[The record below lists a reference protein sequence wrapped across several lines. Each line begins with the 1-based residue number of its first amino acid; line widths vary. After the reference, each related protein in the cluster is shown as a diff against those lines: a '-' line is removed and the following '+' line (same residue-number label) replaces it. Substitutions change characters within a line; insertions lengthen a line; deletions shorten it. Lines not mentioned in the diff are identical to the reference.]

1 MDYWRHGKLRA
12 EFIYPA
18 IQQSNNPAFV
28 MTRRSNLLLGELHES
43 FSMAMNALVA
53 HKLRSAL
60 TLLGVLIGVFS
71 IIVVMTA
78 MRVLKRN
85 IETELS
91 QLGGQTFAIQRWP
104 AVFIGGPEAAEKYRR
119 RQHITFAQARQM
131 RERAT
136 LPSNVGIERNFFSGQ
151 VETRYHK
158 TPPTVQLLGEMPDS
172 FPARNWTVA
181 EGRALMETD
190 VDNLRDV
197 CVLGSALAKTVF
209 PFGSP
214 VGDRLKFNG
223 INYTVVGVLAP
234 KGGSLGGEQDN
245 FVVVP
250 ITTGLNRF
258 EHWSKSLTILVQA
271 RDAES
276 YDDTV
281 EQVRGI
287 LRVIRKVPPGAEDD
301 FEIFSNDSVITQFN
315 SFTFAVRIGVAV
327 VSSIALLAAG
337 IGIMNI
343 MLVSV
348 TERTREIGIR
358 RAIGAK
364 KRNIMTQFI
373 MEAVVLC
380 EVGGVIGVV
389 LGILGGNALAWYM
402 KTPPAIPVDWI
413 MLGLV
418 ICSLVGI
425 IFGTYPAYKAANLD
439 PIESLRYE

>member
-1 MDYWRHGKLRA
+1 VG
-12 EFIYPA
+12 
-18 IQQSNNPAFV
+18 
-28 MTRRSNLLLGELHES
+28 
-43 FSMAMNALVA
+43 
-53 HKLRSAL
+53 
-60 TLLGVLIGVFS
+60 
-71 IIVVMTA
+71 
-78 MRVLKRN
+78 N
-85 IETELS
+85 I
-91 QLGGQTFAIQRWP
+91 
-104 AVFIGGPEAAEKYRR
+104 
-119 RQHITFAQARQM
+119 
-131 RERAT
+131 
-136 LPSNVGIERNFFSGQ
+136 
-151 VETRYHK
+151 
-158 TPPTVQLLGEMPDS
+158 
-172 FPARNWTVA
+172 
-181 EGRALMETD
+181 
-190 VDNLRDV
+190 RDV

-214 VGDRLKFNG
+214 VGERLKING
-223 INYTVVGVLAP
+223 INYTVVGVLEP

-245 FVVVP
+245 FAVVP
-250 ITTGLNRF
+250 ITTGLSRF
-258 EHWSKSLTILVQA
+258 GRWSSSLMILVQA

-287 LRVIRKVPPGAEDD
+287 LRVIRKVPPGVEDD
-301 FEIFSNDSVITQFN
+301 FEIFSNDSIITQFN

-389 LGILGGNALAWYM
+389 LGMLGGNALAWYM

-425 IFGTYPAYKAANLD
+425 VFGTYPAYKAANLD